1 MNFIDDYTVL
11 DLEMTGLSVKKDK
24 VIEIGAIKVRNNEIV
39 DTYKSFINPH
49 VKLSKKIIDLTGI
62 DDSMLSTAPE
72 EDEAMYKLID
82 FVGEDCIIGQNI
94 IFDYSF
100 IKQWAVNKNV
110 KLDLYYCD
118 TLKIAR
124 ELLPKD
130 EKKDL
135 ENLCSFF
142 NIKREN
148 AHRALDDSFETMQ
161 VYEKLKQIAKNN
173 NIEKLCFLPQKF
185 NVKLKKQML
194 ATKKQ
199 KEQLNRYLEM
209 KNIEYKINWET
220 LTRSEASRIMDKLY
234 VKYGR

>member
-24 VIEIGAIKVRNNEIV
+24 IIEIGAIKVRNNEIV

-173 NIEKLCFLPQKF
+173 NIEKLCFLPKKF

-209 KNIEYKINWET
+209 KNIEYEINWET

>member
-1 MNFIDDYTVL
+1 
-11 DLEMTGLSVKKDK
+11 
-24 VIEIGAIKVRNNEIV
+24 
-39 DTYKSFINPH
+39 
-49 VKLSKKIIDLTGI
+49 
-62 DDSMLSTAPE
+62 
-72 EDEAMYKLID
+72 MYKLID

-173 NIEKLCFLPQKF
+173 NIEKLCFLPKKF

-209 KNIEYKINWET
+209 KNIEYEINWET